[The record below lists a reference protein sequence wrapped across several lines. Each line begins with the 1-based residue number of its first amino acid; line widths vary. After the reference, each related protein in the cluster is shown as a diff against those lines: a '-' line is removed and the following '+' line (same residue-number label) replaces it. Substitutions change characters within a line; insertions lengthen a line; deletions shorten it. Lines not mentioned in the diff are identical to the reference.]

1 MFRENKKTLK
11 HWLITELG
19 TARTERIHLHG
30 IVESKNIKDIE
41 EKWSYGYVKCGTYVN
56 EKTIAYI
63 TKYMLKTDIKHKTY
77 KPVILASKGIGK
89 AYINTAAAQA
99 RKFNGEKTKDY
110 YMTKSGHKLA
120 LPIYYRN
127 KLWTDEEREKL
138 WIQKLDEEK
147 MYILGQEYDLKDK
160 KWLKGL
166 KEAQKYNDRLGY
178 GTSRK
183 NWTAEQYEK
192 ERREM
197 IQKNRNV

>member
-1 MFRENKKTLK
+1 MYVECKRKKRNDWIIRLTEHIKANKNCTYVTLTFSEESIKNLNLRIHKNITGYERENAIATLAVRNFTERWRKKYKKTLK

-19 TARTERIHLHG
+19 TTRTERIHLHG

-99 RKFNGEKTKDY
+99 RKFNGEKT
-110 YMTKSGHKLA
+110 TTG
-120 LPIYYRN
+120 
-127 KLWTDEEREKL
+127 
-138 WIQKLDEEK
+138 
-147 MYILGQEYDLKDK
+147 
-160 KWLKGL
+160 
-166 KEAQKYNDRLGY
+166 
-178 GTSRK
+178 
-183 NWTAEQYEK
+183 
-192 ERREM
+192 
-197 IQKNRNV
+197 